1 LKRSSPPPLPSVFY
15 TSFFLFWPLKVR
27 PLEIVWTTSDR
38 GSEFCQ
44 FLQFLITL
52 VGLVLLIML
61 CKMKVVNELRIQA
74 S

>member
-1 LKRSSPPPLPSVFY
+1 M
-15 TSFFLFWPLKVR
+15 
-27 PLEIVWTTSDR
+27 TTSDR
-38 GSEFCQ
+38 GTEFCQ

>member
-1 LKRSSPPPLPSVFY
+1 VFS
-15 TSFFLFWPLKVR
+15 TLLFYYLAFEGEAIVVKM
-27 PLEIVWTTSDR
+27 EIVWTMHNDNFSA

-44 FLQFLITL
+44 FSQFLITL

>member
-1 LKRSSPPPLPSVFY
+1 M
-15 TSFFLFWPLKVR
+15 
-27 PLEIVWTTSDR
+27 TTSDR

>member
-1 LKRSSPPPLPSVFY
+1 M
-15 TSFFLFWPLKVR
+15 
-27 PLEIVWTTSDR
+27 TTSDG